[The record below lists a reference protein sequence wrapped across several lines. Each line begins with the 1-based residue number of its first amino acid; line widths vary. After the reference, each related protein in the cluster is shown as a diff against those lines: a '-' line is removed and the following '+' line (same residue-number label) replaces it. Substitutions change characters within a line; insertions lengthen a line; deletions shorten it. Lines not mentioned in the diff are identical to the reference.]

1 MRKKNYKE
9 RCEKRAL
16 SKCIGVN
23 KGYVT
28 MWGASDAL
36 SFYGS
41 SLSFVKGLKTE
52 KVLTVICLRLSKLL
66 PKHITVCKKSKIPKY
81 LQILWERECGKHS
94 VFYKYKFTTFS
105 PIFQQ
110 KEVEFLCMR
119 MILICKSI
127 SKIWI
132 TLKSPFQIACFYR
145 KSDNY

>member
-1 MRKKNYKE
+1 
-9 RCEKRAL
+9 
-16 SKCIGVN
+16 
-23 KGYVT
+23 
-28 MWGASDAL
+28 MWEASDAL

-127 SKIWI
+127 SKI
-132 TLKSPFQIACFYR
+132 
-145 KSDNY
+145 